1 MVSLIGLAAV
11 AGALIAVQAGMNS
24 QLGMLLHSPLRAS
37 LAVFSVSAAATLVMV
52 LASGQTV
59 HPTSSNQP
67 VPAWLWLG
75 GVLSAAGIGLFYY
88 LIPRMGAGPMMSVA
102 LSSQITV
109 AMLVSHFGW
118 FGLPQTPLDL
128 SRLAGLGALLSG
140 VYLVNGG

>member
-1 MVSLIGLAAV
+1 MVSLIGLSAV

-24 QLGMLLHSPLRAS
+24 QLGVLLQSPLRAS
-37 LAVFSVSAAATLVMV
+37 LAVFSVSAAATLGMV
-52 LASGQTV
+52 IASGQTV
-59 HPTSSNQP
+59 HTTSSNQA

-109 AMLVSHFGW
+109 AMIVSHFGW